1 MFLLLGLERYIIN
14 ILSSEEYNVLDM
26 VFQSN
31 LQERFDFINMSY
43 LRHRNL
49 IDMYGIGIQCESCS
63 SYPTIK
69 INKIK

>member
-1 MFLLLGLERYIIN
+1 M
-14 ILSSEEYNVLDM
+14 VLDM
-26 VFQSN
+26 VFQSD

-43 LRHRNL
+43 LRHRNS